1 MQSGRA
7 IARPLSLYSRQP
19 GHLIARDIGTHD
31 IPRRTAPGSA
41 LQPLIILMV
50 PITPMALAAPV
61 LLWEK
66 VFARKL

>member
-7 IARPLSLYSRQP
+7 IARPLSLYS
-19 GHLIARDIGTHD
+19 HLIARDIGTYD
-31 IPRRTAPGSA
+31 KPRRTAPGSA